1 MSYETIL
8 YEKKDKVGI
17 ITLNRPDALNALN
30 SQVFSDLYAVIT
42 EVENDNEV
50 NAVIIT
56 GSGEKAF
63 AAGTDIKEMETL
75 NCNGAREFALGV
87 KKTLDKIETLKKPV
101 IAAING
107 FALGG
112 GCELAMA
119 CDLRIGSEKAKL
131 GQPEINLAVIPGA
144 GGTQR
149 LVRLVGSSI
158 AKGILFTGKIIN
170 AETSLTIGLLNS
182 VVPPEELMDE
192 AMKTASI
199 IASKSTVIM
208 GLLKDVV
215 NTGRNLD
222 LPSALAYEIEIFGQ
236 CFATEDQKEG
246 FKAFIEKRDPEFKGE

>member
-8 YEKKDKVGI
+8 YEKKDKVGL

-42 EVENDNEV
+42 EIENDSEV
-50 NAVIIT
+50 SAVVIT

-101 IAAING
+101 IACING

-119 CDLRIGSEKAKL
+119 CDIRIASEKAKF
-131 GQPEINLAVIPGA
+131 GQPEVGLGVIPGF

-149 LVRLVGSSI
+149 LSRICGTGK
-158 AKGILFTGKIIN
+158 AKELIFTGDIIDSQTAQN
-170 AETSLTIGLLNS
+170 IGLVNK
-182 VVPPEELMDE
+182 VVPPDNLLDE
-192 AMKTASI
+192 VKNLAEN
-199 IASKSTVIM
+199 IAAKGPAAVQIAKNVINR
-208 GLLKDVV
+208 GIDSSLE
-215 NTGRNLD
+215 TGC
-222 LPSALAYEIEIFGQ
+222 SYEITGFGE
-236 CFATEDQKEG
+236 CFTTDQPKEG
-246 FKAFIEKRDPEFKGE
+246 MGAFLEKRKPDW